1 MSSLPPGMVLVLGA
15 LAVPFLKGHIRKLWM
30 LALPVVSFLHMRSF
44 GGDFVAQSTF
54 FGYDLTPIRIDALSL
69 VWGYVFH
76 IVAFLTVVY
85 ALHVKDKV
93 QNVAGLMYAG
103 SAICAAFAGD
113 LITLFVYWELT
124 AITSVFLI
132 WAQRPER
139 AYRTGLRYLIIQ
151 VASGVILLAGVIL
164 HMQEKGS
171 LEFGHLGLESLGT
184 KLIFLSFGIKCAFPF
199 LHNWLQDSYPEATP
213 TGTVFLSAFTTKL
226 AVYALARGFAGT
238 SILIPIGA
246 TMTLFPIFFA
256 VIENDLRRVLAYSL
270 NNQLGFMVVGI
281 GIGTELAINGTAA
294 HAFAHILY
302 KALLFMGV
310 GAVIQMTGKHKLS
323 EMGGLYK
330 TMPITL
336 GLYMIGA
343 FAISAVPLFSGF
355 VSKSMIMTEAANQGY
370 PVVWFCLLFATA
382 GVVEHAGIKIPY
394 FAFFAHDSG
403 LRPKEAPINMLLA
416 MGIAAFFCIFIGC
429 NPHWLYGM
437 LPNEM
442 SYNPYDATHVITQTQ
457 ILLFAM
463 LAVWVLMVKKIYPP
477 ELPSINLDFDWFYR
491 KGGKVFYAVMA
502 MFWNTLNDLAHV
514 FFVKGIAAKISAFTA
529 RGPAI
534 VIRQVVGPLHSLGFF
549 SDKSKEEAR
558 DALEKRATL
567 GIHPI
572 GLTALVAI
580 LFLLFLL
587 LLVLAW

>member
-1 MSSLPPGMVLVLGA
+1 MSSLPPGMILILGA

-30 LALPVVSFLHMRSF
+30 LALPVVSFVHMRSF

-54 FGYDLTPIRIDALSL
+54 FGYELTPIRIDALSL

-85 ALHVKDKV
+85 ALHVKDRV
-93 QNVAGLMYAG
+93 QNTAGLMYAG

-132 WAQRPER
+132 WAQRTER

-184 KLIFLSFGIKCAFPF
+184 KLIFLSFGIKCAFPL

-281 GIGTELAINGTAA
+281 GIGTELSINGTAA

-302 KALLFMGV
+302 KALLFMSM
-310 GAVIQMTGKHKLS
+310 GAVLHRAGTIKAS
-323 EMGGLYK
+323 ELGGLYK
-330 TMPITL
+330 SMPLTALFCIVGSL
-336 GLYMIGA
+336 S
-343 FAISAVPLFSGF
+343 ISGFPLFSGF
-355 VSKSMIMTEAANQGY
+355 ISKAMVLTAAAEGHM
-370 PVVWFCLLFATA
+370 VWISLALLVASA
-382 GVVEHAGIKIPY
+382 GVVDHSGIKIPF

-403 LRPKEAPINMLLA
+403 RRVKEAPLNMLLA
-416 MGIAAFFCIFIGC
+416 MGGAAGLCLFLGFG
-429 NPHWLYGM
+429 PGMRMLYSI
-437 LPNEM
+437 LPYPEVAAGYHPWT
-442 SYNPYDATHVITQTQ
+442 SSHVMFSLQL
-457 ILLFAM
+457 LLFAA
-463 LAVWVLMVKKIYPP
+463 LAFGILYRSGIYPP
-477 ELPSINLDFDWFYR
+477 ELRAVNIDTDVIYR
-491 KGGKVFYAVMA
+491 KALPKLIRLSARTGGRAWEGTKKGALIRVRKTVSWVEGWHRPPGLLGEPWPAGATAGWAAVLLAVFLCMA
-502 MFWNTLNDLAHV
+502 WF
-514 FFVKGIAAKISAFTA
+514 
-529 RGPAI
+529 
-534 VIRQVVGPLHSLGFF
+534 
-549 SDKSKEEAR
+549 
-558 DALEKRATL
+558 
-567 GIHPI
+567 
-572 GLTALVAI
+572 
-580 LFLLFLL
+580 
-587 LLVLAW
+587 